1 MSLLN
6 AVIKLATAG
15 AGIYTAYQ
23 TSKAAREGA
32 SAAQKAARAQEKK
45 ARIAQQ
51 QAIEETK
58 TRIQAAKDRADSY
71 AATISELQGQT
82 GLIRQQAEQARA
94 ASSLSIAEQ
103 KRASALAL
111 QQQQLASEVQQQQMA
126 TTGPVSSRVR
136 KRVGTPAALRTS
148 VEVKSPLSG
157 GMTGGASSMAGG
169 LNV

>member
-1 MSLLN
+1 MSWTDVL
-6 AVIKLATAG
+6 KLATAG

-111 QQQQLASEVQQQQMA
+111 QQQQLASEVQQQQQM

-157 GMTGGASSMAGG
+157 GMTGGASNMAGG